1 MQVKVYKEQYLI
13 EMAMSRKDALIKV
26 SDLAPKFVEHFDKI
40 YNDIDS
46 DAILHWAAEMQAW
59 LNYVLN
65 IKLKETKKPLSLQQ
79 KMDWFFTCGSD
90 SETLFKD
97 NLTEAEVYDDFID
110 SIVITDDVIES
121 LKVIGLLDD

>member
-1 MQVKVYKEQYLI
+1 MHAEVYREQYLT
-13 EMAMSRKDALIKV
+13 EMVMSRKDALLKV
-26 SDLAPKFVEHFDKI
+26 SDLAQKFIEHFNKI

-46 DAILHWAAEMQAW
+46 DAIMHWAAEMQAW
-59 LNYVLN
+59 LNCVLN

-79 KMDWFFTCGSD
+79 KMDWFFTCSSD

-110 SIVITDDVIES
+110 SIVITDSVVES
-121 LKVIGLLDD
+121 LKVVGLLDD